1 MKVIYMQQSNAG
13 KNMWNERY
21 SKQGFAYGKEP
32 NDFLVAESTKIPPGK
47 VLCLAEGE
55 GRNAVFLAQ
64 QGYQVTAVDQSSVG
78 LEKTRVLAREKGVEV
93 QTVEADLQNFEIEKD
108 AWDGIVSIFAHV
120 PSTMRKR
127 IHTQV
132 VDGLKSGGVF
142 ILEAFT
148 IEQLDMDSAG
158 GPPASQSDLFMSLLE
173 LRQELV
179 GLEFEIAREI
189 KRAMKNGKHHS
200 GMGAVVQLTAIKNCA
215 SDDTDQCAEL
225 LKT

>member
-1 MKVIYMQQSNAG
+1 MQQSNAG

-21 SKQGFAYGKEP
+21 SKPGFAYGKEP
-32 NDFLVAESTKIPPGK
+32 NDFLVLEFKKIPRGK

-78 LEKTRVLAREKGVEV
+78 LEKVRILAREKGVEV
-93 QTVEADLQNFEIEKD
+93 RTVIADLQDFEIKKD

-120 PSTMRKR
+120 PSTIRKR
-127 IHTQV
+127 IHIQA

-148 IEQLDMDSAG
+148 IEQLDMDSVG
-158 GPPASQSDLFMSLLE
+158 GPPASQSDLFMSLVE
-173 LRQELV
+173 LRQELT
-179 GLEFEIAREI
+179 GLEFDIAQEI
-189 KRAMKNGKHHS
+189 KRAMKNGKHHA
-200 GMGAVVQLTAIKNCA
+200 GMGAVVQITA
-215 SDDTDQCAEL
+215 
-225 LKT
+225 LK